1 MVCLPAWCA
10 VLLCLLPS
18 THAGLRS
25 APPPFLPALSHHIL
39 VPVCAEIKRWED
51 IKRPGSQAEPGSF
64 LVRAQPPLDAAPC
77 GMVHIEMPL
86 LLLALRPPPRRLCA
100 DPACL
105 RPVPLLPCL
114 LPQGFEAAFK
124 GTGTPGYPGG
134 PFNPL
139 GLGNSSKEAMD
150 DFKWKE
156 IRNGRLA
163 MVAFLGFAAQHAAT
177 GFGGQRLEVNAAE
190 VVTEVSGS
198 HEGGKEGQ
206 ATAGENEVHDS
217 GPVLAGRELVAM
229 FLLVPAGHSALGD
242 VAVRIDGDVGPALQA
257 GLDLPDL
264 ERRALLHS
272 ERPALGAVWRSGDDH
287 ARPREGTR
295 ALLGQVDKV
304 AFAHCS
310 GPWNAD

>member
-1 MVCLPAWCA
+1 M
-10 VLLCLLPS
+10 
-18 THAGLRS
+18 
-25 APPPFLPALSHHIL
+25 
-39 VPVCAEIKRWED
+39 CAEIKRWED

-86 LLLALRPPPRRLCA
+86 LLLAFRPPPRRLCA

-177 GFGGQRLEVNAAE
+177 GKGPIENL
-190 VVTEVSGS
+190 
-198 HEGGKEGQ
+198 
-206 ATAGENEVHDS
+206 AGES
-217 GPVLAGRELVAM
+217 P
-229 FLLVPAGHSALGD
+229 
-242 VAVRIDGDVGPALQA
+242 
-257 GLDLPDL
+257 
-264 ERRALLHS
+264 RRAGGLMRGGWAGGHVPGVIQ
-272 ERPALGAVWRSGDDH
+272 PACVSR
-287 ARPREGTR
+287 
-295 ALLGQVDKV
+295 V
-304 AFAHCS
+304 
-310 GPWNAD
+310 